1 VDESFDSASITATE
15 RSEQA
20 LGKAMEVVPPARIPA
35 NKVVVRFGDSRDAH
49 ALSGTTVRAFL
60 LIFPLMKTC
69 ISRARLAVLPLALAT
84 VFPSFSQTQAVETT
98 VKETLVTATRFADTA
113 SDLPFGVS
121 VISSDEI
128 KRSGA
133 GTVNEAIM
141 KLLGVPGRLDYY
153 GGGDYALDLR
163 GFGTTAASNQVI
175 VVDGLKMNEADLGG
189 TRLAGIPI
197 DSVERIEVIR
207 GSGAVLYGEGATGGV
222 IVITTKAGRGVA
234 RKNSAEIYAAAG
246 SLGAGEVRASGTV
259 AAGGFSIDMA
269 TNKRQA
275 DNHRDNFHSDVDGG
289 AVTGQWSN
297 EWLRFGARYARD
309 ELQTGLP
316 GSLTAAQYEANPQ
329 QTKNPNDKATIKN
342 DRQGV
347 FAEATLGAWQL
358 AMDADTRSKSLN
370 SYSPTW
376 LTKYEVEVNA
386 LSVRARNEQKIGSYT
401 NIAIA
406 GVDTSDWTRTDL
418 GSSKG
423 VRKQENQ
430 GFYLKDDVIFA
441 GGTRIS
447 AGWRT
452 DDIQKNVSG
461 VATRIN
467 ERPEAWELGL
477 SQSMAAGTSLY
488 GRIGQSYR
496 LANVDEFGFTTPGV
510 AMRPQ
515 TSRDTELGA
524 RLNRAAVKLDIRWY
538 KSNLTDEIGYDSKAN
553 GPYGPGKGANVNLDP
568 TVRQGLEL
576 EGRYTLSPAVN
587 LRLNAAL
594 REARFVSG
602 AYAGNNVP
610 LVPSKTLA
618 LRADWI
624 PIPGH
629 RLDAGLN
636 WVSSQNPDFSNLCTM
651 PAYTTMDLQYGY
663 QFKNAEFALGLNNL
677 TDSKYYTQAFGCTAG
692 VTTSIYPE
700 AGRTLTASVR
710 VKF

>member
-1 VDESFDSASITATE
+1 MLPF
-15 RSEQA
+15 
-20 LGKAMEVVPPARIPA
+20 
-35 NKVVVRFGDSRDAH
+35 
-49 ALSGTTVRAFL
+49 
-60 LIFPLMKTC
+60 MKTC
-69 ISRARLAVLPLALAT
+69 ISCTRLSVLTLALAAA
-84 VFPSFSQTQAVETT
+84 FPVLAQSQTSA
-98 VKETLVTATRFADTA
+98 TLNDVVVTATRFPESAA
-113 SDLPFGVS
+113 SLPFGVS
-121 VISSDEI
+121 VITADEI

-141 KLLGVPGRLDYY
+141 KLLGVPGRLDLY

-175 VVDGLKMNEADLGG
+175 IVDGLKMNEADLGG
-189 TRLAGIPI
+189 TRLAGVPI

-234 RKNSAEIYAAAG
+234 RKNTAEIYAAAG
-246 SLGAGEVRASGTV
+246 SLGVAEVRASGTV
-259 AAGGFSIDMA
+259 ASGGFSIDLA

-275 DNHRDNFHSDVDGG
+275 DNHRDNFHSDVDGES
-289 AVTGQWSN
+289 VTAQWSN

-329 QTKNPNDKATIKN
+329 QTKTPNDKATIKN

-347 FAEATLGAWQL
+347 FAEAVLGDWQL
-358 AMDADTRSKSLN
+358 AMDAGRREKSLAYSYVSQWGPGNYQYDIEADTLSLRAKNDQKFGYISNALVFGVDQGNWTRSVAGTPVAVSK
-370 SYSPTW
+370 
-376 LTKYEVEVNA
+376 
-386 LSVRARNEQKIGSYT
+386 QK
-401 NIAIA
+401 
-406 GVDTSDWTRTDL
+406 
-418 GSSKG
+418 
-423 VRKQENQ
+423 NQ
-430 GFYLKDDVIFA
+430 GLYLKDDVIFA

-452 DDIQKNVSG
+452 DDIQKDISG
-461 VATRIN
+461 VAAQIK

-477 SQSMAAGTSLY
+477 SQPIAAGASVYARL
-488 GRIGQSYR
+488 GQSYR
-496 LANVDEFGFTTPGV
+496 LANVDEFGSTTPGV
-510 AMRPQ
+510 ALRPQ
-515 TSRDTELGA
+515 TSRDTELGIRFKRDA
-524 RLNRAAVKLDIRWY
+524 SNLDIRWY
-538 KSNLTDEIGYDSKAN
+538 RSDLNNEIAYDSKAN

-568 TVRQGLEL
+568 TYRQGLEL
-576 EGRYTLSPAVN
+576 EGRYALNPAVN
-587 LRLNAAL
+587 LRLNAAV

-602 AYAGNNVP
+602 TYAGNNVP

-624 PIPGH
+624 PAPGH

-636 WVSSQNPDFSNLCTM
+636 WVSAQNPDFSNLCSM

-677 TDSKYYTQAFGCTAG
+677 TDSKYYTLAFGCTAG
-692 VTTSIYPE
+692 VTSSIYPE

-710 VKF
+710 LRF

>member
-1 VDESFDSASITATE
+1 MT
-15 RSEQA
+15 
-20 LGKAMEVVPPARIPA
+20 
-35 NKVVVRFGDSRDAH
+35 
-49 ALSGTTVRAFL
+49 
-60 LIFPLMKTC
+60 TC
-69 ISRARLAVLPLALAT
+69 IFRTRLAVLPLALAGA
-84 VFPSFSQTQAVETT
+84 FPSFSQTQSVETT

-141 KLLGVPGRLDYY
+141 KLLGVPGRLDSY

-163 GFGTTAASNQVI
+163 GFGVTAASNQVVI
-175 VVDGLKMNEADLGG
+175 VDGLKMNEADLGG
-189 TRLAGIPI
+189 ARLAGIPI
-197 DSVERIEVIR
+197 DSVARIEVIR

-222 IVITTKAGRGVA
+222 IVITTKAGRGIA

-246 SLGAGEVRASGTV
+246 SLGVGEVRASGTV
-259 AAGGFSIDMA
+259 ASGGFSIDLA

-297 EWLRFGARYARD
+297 EWLRFGVRHARD

-316 GSLTAAQYEANPQ
+316 GSLTAAQYDANPR
-329 QTKNPNDKATIKN
+329 QTKSPQNWANIKN
-342 DRQGV
+342 ARQGV
-347 FAEATLGAWQL
+347 FAEAAVGDWQL
-358 AMDADTRSKSLN
+358 AMDADTRSKSLH

-376 LTKYEVEVNA
+376 LTKYEVDVNA
-386 LSVRARNEQKIGSYT
+386 LSVRARNERKIGSYT

-406 GVDTSDWTRTDL
+406 GFDKADWTRSDL

-441 GGTRIS
+441 GGTRLS

-452 DDIQKNVSG
+452 DDIQKDVSG
-461 VATRIN
+461 VAVRIN
-467 ERPEAWELGL
+467 ERPDAWELGL
-477 SQSMAAGTSLY
+477 SQPVAAGTSLY

-515 TSRDTELGA
+515 TSRDTELGV
-524 RLNRAAVKLDIRWY
+524 RVNRGVANLDIRWY
-538 KSNLTDEIGYDSKAN
+538 RSDLNNEIGYDSKAN
-553 GPYGPGKGANVNLDP
+553 GPSGPGTGANVNLDP

-576 EGRYTLSPAVN
+576 EGRYALNSSVN

-618 LRADWI
+618 LRADWS
-624 PIPGH
+624 PVPGH
-629 RLDAGLN
+629 RIDGGLN

-663 QFKNAEFALGLNNL
+663 QFKNAEFALGLNNIM
-677 TDSKYYTQAFGCTAG
+677 DSKYYTQAFGCTAG

-700 AGRTLTASVR
+700 AGRTLTASMR
-710 VKF
+710 LRF

>member
-1 VDESFDSASITATE
+1 
-15 RSEQA
+15 
-20 LGKAMEVVPPARIPA
+20 
-35 NKVVVRFGDSRDAH
+35 
-49 ALSGTTVRAFL
+49 
-60 LIFPLMKTC
+60 MKIC
-69 ISRARLAVLPLALAT
+69 ISHAHLAALPLALVP
-84 VFPSFSQTQAVETT
+84 VFSSFAQSQTAETT

-163 GFGTTAASNQVI
+163 GFGTTAASNQVVI
-175 VVDGLKMNEADLGG
+175 VDGLKMNEADLGG

-197 DSVERIEVIR
+197 DSVARIEVIR
-207 GSGAVLYGEGATGGV
+207 GSGSVLYGEGATGGV
-222 IVITTKAGRGVA
+222 IVITTKAGRGIA

-246 SLGAGEVRASGTV
+246 SLGVGEVRASGTV
-259 AAGGFSIDMA
+259 ASGGFSIDLA

-275 DNHRDNFHSDVDGG
+275 DNHRDNFHSDMDGG

-297 EWLRFGARYARD
+297 EWLRLGARYARD

-316 GSLTAAQYEANPQ
+316 GSLTAAQYEVNPV
-329 QTKNPNDKATIKN
+329 QTKSPQNWANIKN
-342 DRQGV
+342 SRQGV
-347 FAEATLGAWQL
+347 FAEAAVGDWQL

-376 LTKYEVEVNA
+376 LTKYEVDVNA
-386 LSVRARNEQKIGSYT
+386 VSVRARNERKIGDYT

-406 GVDTSDWTRTDL
+406 GVDSADWTRTDL
-418 GSSKG
+418 GSSKS

-441 GGTRIS
+441 GGTRLS

-452 DDIQKNVSG
+452 DDIQKDVSG
-461 VATRIN
+461 VAARIDA
-467 ERPEAWELGL
+467 RPEAWELGL
-477 SQSMAAGTSLY
+477 SQPIAAGTSLY

-496 LANVDEFGFTTPGV
+496 LANVDEFGFTTPGM

-515 TSRDTELGA
+515 TARDTELGA
-524 RLNRAAVKLDIRWY
+524 RVNRGVANLDIRWY
-538 KSNLTDEIGYDSKAN
+538 RSDLNNEIGYDSKAN
-553 GPYGPGKGANVNLDP
+553 GPYGPGTGANVNLDP

-576 EGRYTLSPAVN
+576 EGRFALNSAVN

-618 LRADWI
+618 LRADWS
-624 PIPGH
+624 PVPGH
-629 RLDAGLN
+629 RIDGGLN

-651 PAYTTMDLQYGY
+651 PAYTSMDLQYGY

-700 AGRTLTASVR
+700 AGRTLTASMR
-710 VKF
+710 LRF

>member
-1 VDESFDSASITATE
+1 
-15 RSEQA
+15 
-20 LGKAMEVVPPARIPA
+20 
-35 NKVVVRFGDSRDAH
+35 
-49 ALSGTTVRAFL
+49 
-60 LIFPLMKTC
+60 MKTC

-84 VFPSFSQTQAVETT
+84 AFPSFSQTQSVETT

-163 GFGTTAASNQVI
+163 GFGTTAASNLVV

-197 DSVERIEVIR
+197 DSVERIEVLR
-207 GSGAVLYGEGATGGV
+207 GSGSVLYGEGATGGV
-222 IVITTKAGRGVA
+222 IVITTKAGRGIA

-246 SLGAGEVRASGTV
+246 SLGVGEVRASGTV
-259 AAGGFSIDMA
+259 ASGGFSIDLA

-275 DNHRDNFHSDVDGG
+275 DNHRDNFHSDVDGES
-289 AVTGQWSN
+289 VTGQWSN
-297 EWLRFGARYARD
+297 DWLRFGARYARD

-316 GSLTAAQYEANPQ
+316 GSLTAAQYDANPM
-329 QTKNPNDKATIKN
+329 QTKTSKNWANIKN
-342 DRQGV
+342 SRQGV

-441 GGTRIS
+441 GGTRLS

-477 SQSMAAGTSLY
+477 SQPIAAGTSLY

-496 LANVDEFGFTTPGV
+496 LANVDEFGFTPPGV

-515 TSRDTELGA
+515 TARDTEFGA
-524 RLNRAAVKLDIRWY
+524 RLNRAAVNLDIRWY
-538 KSNLTDEIGYDSKAN
+538 RSDLNNEIAYDSKAV
-553 GPYGPGKGANVNLDP
+553 GPNSIYGFDGANVNLDP
-568 TVRQGLEL
+568 TYRQGLEL
-576 EGRYTLSPAVN
+576 EGRFALNSAVN

-618 LRADWI
+618 LRADWS
-624 PIPGH
+624 PVPGH
-629 RLDAGLN
+629 RIDGGLN

-651 PAYTTMDLQYGY
+651 PAYTSMDLQYGY

-710 VKF
+710 MRF